1 MKVMIMKM
9 YLTTILL
16 CSAISIISLGIHTAN
31 IIITSIG
38 GALAGVYNAMIY
50 HKED

>member
-1 MKVMIMKM
+1 MKM

-16 CSAISIISLGIHTAN
+16 CAAIILITLGIHTN
-31 IIITSIG
+31 NFILVVIG

-50 HKED
+50 KQD

>member
-1 MKVMIMKM
+1 MKV

-16 CSAISIISLGIHTAN
+16 YAAIWFIAFGIHTN
-31 IIITSIG
+31 NFILVGIG

-50 HKED
+50 KQD

>member
-1 MKVMIMKM
+1 MKV

-16 CSAISIISLGIHTAN
+16 CTAIMLISLGIHTAN

-50 HKED
+50 QKY